1 MRPVRVV
8 VVGGGIG
15 GLSAALALRAAGAE
29 VTVYEQAAELGEVG
43 AGVGLYPNSMRI
55 LHRLG
60 VADSVIRHGAP
71 IDGWWMR
78 APGGSVLS
86 NQVAG
91 RDGPIGFLAIYRPD
105 LVAALM
111 AGLPRGVL
119 HTGHRCVAFSQDDR
133 SAVVTFDN
141 GVSVEADV
149 VVAADGIHSTL
160 QRYVVEPRRP
170 VFSGVVAYRG
180 VMPAASVPGWMW
192 LHGLVN

>member
-60 VADSVIRHGAP
+60 VADSIISHGAP

-91 RDGPIGFLAIYRPD
+91 RDGPIGFRCFLCARARCSIMSD
-105 LVAALM
+105 FC
-111 AGLPRGVL
+111 LPTR
-119 HTGHRCVAFSQDDR
+119 RCVNHGQ
-133 SAVVTFDN
+133 
-141 GVSVEADV
+141 
-149 VVAADGIHSTL
+149 
-160 QRYVVEPRRP
+160 RP
-170 VFSGVVAYRG
+170 VIRQC
-180 VMPAASVPGWMW
+180 
-192 LHGLVN
+192 